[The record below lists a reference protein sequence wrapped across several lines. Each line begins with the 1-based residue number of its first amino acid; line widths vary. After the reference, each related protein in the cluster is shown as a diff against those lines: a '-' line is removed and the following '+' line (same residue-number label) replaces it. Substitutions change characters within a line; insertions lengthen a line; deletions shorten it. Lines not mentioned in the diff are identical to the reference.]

1 MIDLT
6 KEELEEII
14 ESFDWIELVTLT
26 QSDVQE
32 SCDKP
37 KMPTHDQSLNP
48 QVIAKYKCNK
58 CGEFYR

>member
-37 KMPTHDQSLNP
+37 KMPTQ
-48 QVIAKYKCNK
+48 YKCNK
-58 CGEFYR
+58 